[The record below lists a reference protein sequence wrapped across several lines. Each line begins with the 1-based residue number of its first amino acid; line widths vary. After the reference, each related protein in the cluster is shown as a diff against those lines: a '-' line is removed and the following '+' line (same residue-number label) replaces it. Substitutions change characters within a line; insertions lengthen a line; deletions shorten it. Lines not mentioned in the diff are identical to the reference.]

1 MDYSERMVEY
11 MDAVNGQPSLGVI
24 IVLTGQQ
31 VGCTFPIY
39 KPTTT
44 IGREKTNDIVI
55 EDGYISRFHA
65 ELVWQ
70 NGTWTIKNNTAA
82 HNKVTVNQR
91 EVQQSMLR
99 FGDVIGLGH
108 GPFTLFRLQAA
119 TQAAEDTDEDQ
130 TGKISSVQAVKG
142 NTPQPHAQPIQPIQP
157 MQPVQPMPPQNIPIT
172 PNIVQQ
178 IYPTT
183 PPTQI
188 AQQPGMTAQS
198 VPLPPVG
205 QPRQSSPLQ
214 PANGSTPFTS
224 TVPPSS
230 PLGRTPAGQSTT
242 NLTGTR
248 LFGIPFLEVST
259 NINSDR
265 ALHYLNT
272 PVNNIGY
279 DSSNEI
285 AINVRIVSAFHAHI
299 VQEGDQW
306 VLEHPHPS
314 RARTLNG
321 LIYQGQPIA
330 GTEHFRK
337 ILASGDI
344 FRIGDEDGTLV
355 TLTYYDGKTLP
366 QETLPN
372 IPPIQLD
379 KPVITI
385 GRLPDNDVFL
395 NHPLVSAHHAL
406 LQRVESGYSI
416 IDWKSTNHVYVNG
429 SPIHFTHLLQLN
441 DEIRIGPFL
450 YYFNGTQLTGFDG
463 SGKVHIVAQELKKI
477 STQRTV
483 QLGRLGPLRALE
495 FTHSRTD
502 LKETDPSKDMSID
515 IPGIIKVTTQQI
527 YLLNDISIAIP
538 PKSFVAVVGGSGA
551 GKSTLME
558 ALNGVQPVREGEVLY
573 NGRNY
578 YRNMADFSSQL
589 GYVPQ
594 ADIVHADLTVERA
607 LYYAARMR
615 LLSDY
620 TEAQIQQ
627 RINEVLHDVELTH
640 RRKLLIGKLSGG
652 QRKRVSIALE
662 LLANPSVFFLDEPT
676 SGLDPSLD
684 LKMMQLLSKLADKGR
699 TVILVTHATNNING
713 CDFVCFLCQGGR
725 LAYFGP
731 PKDALTYFG
740 KDDFAQIYSDL
751 EPTDQKPNIP
761 AEAEARFKMSPDYL
775 RYVEGPLRRPANIP
789 LNDRRT
795 TMQAARQPKRAHLFK
810 QFVLLTLRYLE
821 LLWNDKA
828 NLAILLLQAPV
839 IAFILVFMIQYLIG
853 NNVFSSTEV
862 VQCNSIN
869 YTNPLDI
876 NASNSTKTTNPNVGK
891 NQVVDCNQVQ
901 HYLQQKSQK
910 AYLSK
915 NYGGDAHKALQ
926 DFIVLGAGSDA
937 QKILFIMA
945 FAALM
950 FGCINSVREIVKEG
964 PIYQRE
970 RTVNLGII
978 PYMFSKIA
986 VLGILSLLQSAV
998 LVIIMNTAAHF
1009 HQGNYDQGVFFTNN
1023 LIILEIYITLA
1034 LTSLVG
1040 AMLGLVVSAIA
1051 PNSDRAMSFIP
1062 IILIPQVIFSG
1073 FLFALNKNLLQG
1085 IGAFFAVR
1093 WSIAGLGSSIGL
1105 NEHALKADGFTYH
1118 STLFSTYDQA
1128 EAVRHMWL
1136 VWGALCTMIV
1146 ILALLMAF
1154 FLRRKDVKVPR

>member
-1 MDYSERMVEY
+1 MVDY
-11 MDAVNGQPSLGVI
+11 MDAVNGHQSFGEI
-24 IVLTGQQ
+24 IVLSGKQA
-31 VGCTFPIY
+31 GHTFRINKPI
-39 KPTTT
+39 TT

-55 EDGYISRFHA
+55 DDGYISRFHA
-65 ELVWQ
+65 ELSWQ
-70 NGTWTIKNNTAA
+70 NGSWTIKNNSAA
-82 HNKVTVNQR
+82 NNRVTVNAL
-91 EVQQSMLR
+91 EVQLATLS
-99 FGDVIGLGH
+99 FGDVIGLGR
-108 GPFTLFRLQAA
+108 GPSTLLRLNAV
-119 TQAAEDTDEDQ
+119 TQVAVDNDEDQ

-142 NTPQPHAQPIQPIQP
+142 NTPQSHAQPK
-157 MQPVQPMPPQNIPIT
+157 QPVQPLQPMSPQNVPAT
-172 PNIVQQ
+172 PNKVQQ
-178 IYPTT
+178 V
-183 PPTQI
+183 
-188 AQQPGMTAQS
+188 AQPGMTTPSA
-198 VPLPPVG
+198 PLPPTRPAV
-205 QPRQSSPLQ
+205 QSRQSAPLQ
-214 PANGSTPFTS
+214 QANSPAPLTS
-224 TVPPSS
+224 TVPPDS
-230 PLGRTPAGQSTT
+230 PLGGTLIGQTST
-242 NLTGTR
+242 NLGGTR
-248 LFGIPFLEVST
+248 QFGTPFLEVST
-259 NINSDR
+259 NINTER
-265 ALHYLNT
+265 ALYYLDK
-272 PVNNIGY
+272 PINNIGY
-279 DSSNEI
+279 DSSNDI
-285 AINVRIVSAFHAHI
+285 AIKVRIVSAFHARI

-314 RARTLNG
+314 RAGTLNG

-330 GTEHFRK
+330 GTVHFRK
-337 ILASGDI
+337 KLESGDI
-344 FRIGDEDGTLV
+344 YRIGDEDGTMV

-385 GRLPDNDVFL
+385 GRLPDNNVVL

-406 LQRVESGYSI
+406 LQRVASGYSI
-416 IDWKSTNHVYVNG
+416 VDLRSTNHVFVNG
-429 SPIHFTHLLQLN
+429 SPIHVTHLLQLN
-441 DEIRIGPFL
+441 DEIHIGPFR
-450 YYFNGTQLTGFDG
+450 YYFNGMQLTGFDE
-463 SGKVHIVAQELKKI
+463 SSKVHIVAQELKKI

-483 QLGRLGPLRALE
+483 QLGRLGPLRAWE

-502 LKETDPSKDMSID
+502 LKETDPGKDMSID

-527 YLLNDISIAIP
+527 YLLNGISIAIP

-578 YRNMADFSSQL
+578 YHNMADFSSQL

-615 LLSDY
+615 LPSDD

-627 RINEVLHDVELTH
+627 RIHEVLHDVELAH
-640 RRKLLIGKLSGG
+640 RRKVLIGKLSGG

-684 LKMMQLLSKLADKGR
+684 LKIMQLLRKLADKGR

-740 KDDFAQIYSDL
+740 KDNFALIYSEL
-751 EPTDQKPNIP
+751 EPTDQHPNIP
-761 AEAEARFKMSPDYL
+761 AEAEDRFKKSPDYL
-775 RYVEGPLRRPANIP
+775 RYVERPLMQPANTP
-789 LNDRRT
+789 LNNRQIT
-795 TMQAARQPKRAHLFK
+795 VQAAGRPKRSHLFK
-810 QFVLLTLRYLE
+810 QFVLLTQRYLE

-828 NLAILLLQAPV
+828 NIAILLLQAPI
-839 IAFILVFMIQYLIG
+839 IALLLVFMIQYLIG

-876 NASNSTKTTNPNVGK
+876 NATNSTNSTGKTNGNTPKTTNPNAGK
-891 NQVVDCNQVQ
+891 NQLVDCNNVL
-901 HYLQQKSQK
+901 HYLQQTSQQ
-910 AYLSK
+910 AYLRK
-915 NYGGDAHKALQ
+915 NYGGDAKKALQ

-998 LVIIMNTAAHF
+998 LVIIMNIAAHF
-1009 HQGNYDQGVFFTNN
+1009 HQGSYDQGVFFTNN

-1040 AMLGLVVSAIA
+1040 AMLGLVVSALA

-1085 IGAFFAVR
+1085 IGALFAVR

-1128 EAVRHMWL
+1128 EAIRHMWL
-1136 VWGALCTMIV
+1136 VWGALFFMFV
-1146 ILALLMAF
+1146 ILTLLLAF
-1154 FLRRKDVKVPR
+1154 FLKQKDVKVPR